1 MGTDIIVHILKV
13 NRLFALIGRAWS
25 CVHQAIFVG
34 RILMIINHTV
44 KLKFYVI
51 IIDIWIKV

>member
-34 RILMIINHTV
+34 RILMIINI
-44 KLKFYVI
+44 L
-51 IIDIWIKV
+51 